1 MQLYIL
7 KTMRSREF
15 SRPQRDIVVIMH
27 NIRAVYNV
35 GAILRTA
42 DCLGVSKVYAT
53 GYTPNLT
60 TASDGS
66 SQPIL
71 PHIKLKLQ
79 RELHRSALG
88 AETTVPFIAAPD
100 INALLARLKSDGYT
114 ITALEQAERAI
125 NLADYQAPAKTALL
139 LGEEVRGITPELLAE
154 CPVVLELPMFGQKE
168 SYNVSVATGIALYSL
183 TCL

>member
-1 MQLYIL
+1 
-7 KTMRSREF
+7 MRSREF
-15 SRPQRDIVVIMH
+15 SRPQRDIIVIMH

-60 TASDGS
+60 AASDGS
-66 SQPIL
+66 GQPIL
-71 PHIKLKLQ
+71 PHVKFKLQ
-79 RELHRSALG
+79 HELHRSALG
-88 AETTVPFIAAPD
+88 AETTVPFTTAPD
-100 INALLARLKSDGYT
+100 INALLAKLKSNGYT
-114 ITALEQAERAI
+114 ITALEQAERAV

-139 LGEEVRGITPELLAE
+139 LGEEVHGIAPELLAK
-154 CPVVLELPMFGQKE
+154 CQVVLELPMFGQKE

>member
-66 SQPIL
+66 GQPIL

-100 INALLARLKSDGYT
+100 INALLDKLKSDGYT
-114 ITALEQAERAI
+114 ITALEQSERAI
-125 NLADYQAPAKTALL
+125 SLADYQTPAKTALL

-154 CPVVLELPMFGQKE
+154 CSVVLELPMFGQKE
-168 SYNVSVATGIALYSL
+168 SYNVSVATGIALCSL

>member
-1 MQLYIL
+1 
-7 KTMRSREF
+7 MRSREF

-66 SQPIL
+66 GQPIL

-79 RELHRSALG
+79 HELHRSALG
-88 AETTVPFIAAPD
+88 AETTVPFIAAV
-100 INALLARLKSDGYT
+100 SYT
-114 ITALEQAERAI
+114 HLTL
-125 NLADYQAPAKTALL
+125 PT
-139 LGEEVRGITPELLAE
+139 TPY
-154 CPVVLELPMFGQKE
+154 V
-168 SYNVSVATGIALYSL
+168 
-183 TCL
+183 